1 MRTAAW
7 MTVARR
13 EIITKLTDRA
23 FIFGTLGL
31 IAILA
36 AVLGVQ
42 AYVANRASEY
52 AVVTSS
58 SAAHRMAEQ
67 VKAAAEDDDETTR
80 VTLTS
85 APDDAGARA
94 DVRAGDADVWLHEEE
109 DGDGWVLAGKDDVPS
124 GLRATATTAI
134 RDAALRANAAEASTS
149 VEALQRGSAVSTDL
163 LDGDADRAGVAR
175 AVGFALA
182 MLFYLAS
189 FTFGLALANSVVEE
203 KSSRIVEIITTK
215 ISVRSLLAGK
225 VAGNLALAFAQMALF
240 VAVGLIGLTFTDY
253 DRFVPM
259 IGGAVGWF
267 TVFFVVGFGL
277 LACLWAV
284 AGALASRAEDV
295 QSTSTP
301 LTMLT
306 MAVFFAALLVS
317 GTAKTV
323 LSFVPPFSAVLMPI
337 RVLEGAA
344 PWWQALLALAI
355 LVATAAVVVQLAAR
369 LYRRSLL
376 QTQGRLSL
384 RQAWSIPE

>member
-1 MRTAAW
+1 MTTAAW

-13 EIITKLTDRA
+13 EVVTKLTDRA
-23 FIFGTLGL
+23 FVVGTLGL

-42 AYVANRASEY
+42 AWAANRASEY
-52 AVVTSS
+52 DVVTSS
-58 SAAHRMAEQ
+58 AAAHRMAEQ
-67 VKAAAEDDDETTR
+67 VKAGAEDEDDSTT
-80 VTLTS
+80 VTLAS
-85 APDDAGARA
+85 VADDDRARA
-94 DVRAGDADVWLHEEE
+94 AVRSDDADVWLHEGE
-109 DGDGWVLAGKDDVPS
+109 DGWVLLAKEEVPS
-124 GLRATATTAI
+124 GLRAAATTAI
-134 RDAALRANAAEASTS
+134 RDAALAANAAEAGTS
-149 VEALQRGSAVSTDL
+149 AEALQRGSAVSTDL
-163 LDGDADRAGVAR
+163 LDGDADRSGVAK

-203 KSSRIVEIITTK
+203 KASRIVEIITTK
-215 ISVRSLLAGK
+215 VSVRSLLAGK

-240 VAVGLIGLTFTDY
+240 VAVGLIGLSFTEY

-259 IGGAVGWF
+259 ISGAVGWF

-284 AGALASRAEDV
+284 AGALASRTEDV

-337 RVLEGAA
+337 RVLEGSA
-344 PWWQALLALAI
+344 PWWQALVALAI
-355 LVATAAVVVQLAAR
+355 LLVTAGAVVHVAAR
-369 LYRRSLL
+369 LYQRSLL
-376 QTQGRLSL
+376 QTQGRLSV
-384 RQAWSIPE
+384 RQAWSTPE

>member
-1 MRTAAW
+1 MTTAAW

-23 FIFGTLGL
+23 FIVGTLGL
-31 IAILA
+31 VAILA

-42 AYVANRASEY
+42 AYLANRASEY

-58 SAAHRMAEQ
+58 SAAHRMAEE
-67 VKAAAEDDDETTR
+67 VKAAAEADGDGTTVTLSSADDD
-80 VTLTS
+80 
-85 APDDAGARA
+85 DGARA
-94 DVRAGDADVWLHEEE
+94 DVRSGDADVWLHEGE
-109 DGDGWVLAGKDDVPS
+109 DGWVLAAKDDVPS

-134 RDAALRANAAEASTS
+134 RDAALRANAAEANTS
-149 VEALQRGSAVSTDL
+149 VEALERGSAVSTDL

-215 ISVRSLLAGK
+215 IPVRSLLAGK

-240 VAVGLIGLTFTDY
+240 VAVGLIGLTFTEY

-259 IGGAVGWF
+259 VSGAVGWF

-284 AGALASRAEDV
+284 AGALASRTEDV

-323 LSFVPPFSAVLMPI
+323 LSFAPPFSAVLMPI
-337 RVLEGAA
+337 RVLEGSA
-344 PWWQALLALAI
+344 PWWQALIALVI
-355 LVATAAVVVQLAAR
+355 LLGTAGVVVQLAAR
-369 LYRRSLL
+369 LYQRSLL
-376 QTQGRLSL
+376 QTQGRLTL
-384 RQAWSIPE
+384 RQAWSVPE

>member
-1 MRTAAW
+1 MNSTASW

-23 FIFGTLGL
+23 FIIGTLGL

-42 AYVANRASEY
+42 AYVANRATEH

-58 SAAHRMAEQ
+58 SAAHEMAER
-67 VKAAAEDDDETTR
+67 VRTVVEADDDDTTVALSAADDDE
-80 VTLTS
+80 
-85 APDDAGARA
+85 AAREV
-94 DVRAGDADVWLHEEE
+94 VRSGEADVWLHE
-109 DGDGWVLAGKDDVPS
+109 GQDGWVLTGKDDVSS
-124 GLRATATTAI
+124 GLLTAATTAI
-134 RDAALRANAAEASTS
+134 RDATLRANAAEANTS
-149 VEALQRGSAVSTDL
+149 VEALQRGSEVSTTL

-175 AVGFALA
+175 VVGFALA

-189 FTFGLALANSVVEE
+189 FTFGLSLANSVVEE
-203 KSSRIVEIITTK
+203 KASRIVEIITTK

-225 VAGNLALAFAQMALF
+225 VIGSLALAFAQMALF

-259 IGGAVGWF
+259 ISGAVGWF

-277 LACLWAV
+277 LSCMWAV
-284 AGALASRAEDV
+284 AGALATRTEDV

-306 MAVFFAALLVS
+306 MAVFFAALLVT

-337 RVLEGAA
+337 RVLDGSA
-344 PWWQALLALAI
+344 PWWQALVALAI
-355 LVATAAVVVQLAAR
+355 LLVAAAVVVQLAAR
-369 LYRRSLL
+369 LYQRSLL

-384 RQAWSIPE
+384 RQAWSTPE